1 LKSVQKKIIKMSKKN
16 TKNTYYEE
24 LKQEILAF
32 FSINGE
38 HTFELNHLHQHYDL
52 RDKQKKMLYNM
63 LVEELVQEGRLFQ
76 VAKNKF
82 TVKAEAGAV
91 IGVLDHVNPRFG
103 YVRYDDEKPDI
114 WVNSENL
121 NGAIDGDT
129 VKVALYGKFYKKGD
143 HPEGRVLSIEKRGR
157 VEIVGKIS
165 TFGNYALVKPDHK
178 NLYDEIFIA
187 RDRINGASKND
198 LVIVKIIDYP
208 TTIVQASGEVVE
220 ILGKS
225 GDNNAEM
232 HAIMAEFGLPFKFQ
246 KELEEEA
253 NMISEVISPE
263 EIAKRRDFREILTFT
278 IDPHDAKDFDDALSF
293 RVLENGNY
301 EVGVHIADVTH
312 YVREGTNL
320 ENEAQSR
327 ATSVYLV
334 DRTIPMLPEKLSN
347 NLCSLRP
354 NEDKLTF
361 AAVFEINQDAKII
374 NEWFGRT
381 IIHSDKRFTYES
393 AQNIIIQNSDEENEV
408 IEKYENPLITLN
420 NLAKKLRK
428 ERFQKGA
435 INFETNEVR
444 FKLDE
449 NGKPLGVF
457 VKVRFDAHKLI
468 EEFMLLAN
476 KRVAEF
482 VFNLENSEKG
492 RKEKGKKDKEI
503 AEDKSIENRNS
514 LIVNPTMVYRV
525 HEPPDPTK
533 LKTFAKFAGKLGFY
547 IKTENEKVLSNSMNA
562 LMEEVE
568 GKPMQNVL
576 EQLAVRTMSKA
587 KYTTEPIGHFGLA
600 FEHYSHFTSPIRRYP
615 DMMAHRMLQ
624 HYLDGGKSLSK
635 EEFEKL
641 CKHSSDREKLAAEAE
656 RASIKYK
663 QVEFMSLQD
672 NRKVYDGVVTGVTD
686 FGIFVEIAETSCE
699 GMVRLADLKDDYYE
713 LDSEN
718 YRIVGNRS
726 GKIITFGDAVQV
738 RVKATDLERRS
749 MDLELIVGGQ
759 THSKSKVYAGNR
771 RAKGNQDNVKTSSRQ
786 GNRGRDPKSRR
797 RRK

>member
-1 LKSVQKKIIKMSKKN
+1 MRK
-16 TKNTYYEE
+16 KNTYYED

-32 FSINGE
+32 FSINSE

-52 RDKQKKMLYNM
+52 RDRKKKMLYNM

-76 VAKNKF
+76 VAKNKY

-103 YVRYDDEKPDI
+103 YIRYDNEKPDI
-114 WVNSENL
+114 WVNTDDL

-129 VKVALYGKFYKKGD
+129 VKVALYGNFYRKGE
-143 HPEGRVLSIEKRGR
+143 HPEGRVIGIEKRGR
-157 VEIVGKIS
+157 TEIVGKIS

-178 NLYDEIFIA
+178 NLYDDIFISK
-187 RDRINGASKND
+187 DRINGATKND

-208 TTIVQASGEVVE
+208 TATMQASGEVIE
-220 ILGKS
+220 ILGKA

-246 KELEEEA
+246 KELEEESNA
-253 NMISEVISPE
+253 ISELISDE
-263 EIAKRRDFREILTFT
+263 EVAKRRDFRKILTFT
-278 IDPHDAKDFDDALSF
+278 IDPHDAKDFDDAISF
-293 RVLENGNY
+293 QILENGNY

-312 YVREGTNL
+312 YVREGTKL
-320 ENEAQSR
+320 EMEAQNR

-361 AAVFEINQDAKII
+361 SAVFELNQDAKII
-374 NEWFGRT
+374 NEWFGKT

-393 AQNIIIQNSDEENEV
+393 AQAIIIQNSNEDPDV
-408 IEKYENPLITLN
+408 IEKYEKPLIILN

-428 ERFQKGA
+428 ERFKKGA
-435 INFETNEVR
+435 INFETNEVK

-449 NGKPLGVF
+449 QGKPLGVF

-482 VFNLENSEKG
+482 VFNLS
-492 RKEKGKKDKEI
+492 EKGKKEKGEKKKDNKEI
-503 AEDKSIENRNS
+503 ENKSE
-514 LIVNPTMVYRV
+514 IVNLQSQINTMVYRV

-547 IKTENEKVLSNSMNA
+547 IKTENEKALSNSMNA

-568 GKPMQNVL
+568 GSPMQNVL

-672 NRKVYDGVVTGVTD
+672 NRKVYEGIVTGVTD
-686 FGIFVEIAETSCE
+686 FGIFVEIIETSCE

-718 YRIVGNRS
+718 YRIVGTRK
-726 GKIITFGDAVQV
+726 GKIITFGDTVQV
-738 RVKATDLERRS
+738 IVKATDLERRS
-749 MDLELIVGGQ
+749 MDLELIERGY
-759 THSKSKVYAGNR
+759 SKSKLLARNR
-771 RAKGNQDNVKTSSRQ
+771 KENSRQ
-786 GNRGRDPKSRR
+786 EKAKIRNKKSKRRGRDPKSRG
-797 RRK
+797 RKKK